1 MPKLDNDNLEQHTLP
16 TGSYGYSAVS
26 LNELGATEYT
36 IVTIVQDTSSS
47 VQGFKP
53 EMEKAIA
60 EIVKAC
66 RFSPRADNLLIRLTT
81 FNSNMDEIHGFKLL
95 SECNQDDYLDC
106 LNVGGMTALF
116 DATENAITATT
127 DYAKTLTEND
137 FDVNGIIIVLTD
149 GWDNVSKLGPANV
162 KASIEKVMKA
172 ESVESLVT
180 ILIGVGTNYDPSIS
194 DALNNFKDEAGLTQ
208 YVEIADASAKTL
220 AKLAEFVS
228 QSISAQSIS
237 LGTGGPSQP
246 LSLNI

>member
-1 MPKLDNDNLEQHTLP
+1 MPKLNNDNLEQHTLP

-47 VQGFKP
+47 VQRFKP

-81 FNSNMDEIHGFKLL
+81 FDSNMDEIHGFKLL

-137 FDVNGIIIVLTD
+137 FDAYKKKRESFNGVKGKSYKEGLQFNTSPLTNEIQTQ
-149 GWDNVSKLGPANV
+149 GRFPAN
-162 KASIEKVMKA
+162 
-172 ESVESLVT
+172 L
-180 ILIGVGTNYDPSIS
+180 ILSYPENEYICKDDLTKEQKNKLYDW
-194 DALNNFKDEAGLTQ
+194 LNENT
-208 YVEIADASAKTL
+208 
-220 AKLAEFVS
+220 
-228 QSISAQSIS
+228 
-237 LGTGGPSQP
+237 
-246 LSLNI
+246 